1 MFCTFRLRALGV
13 AVALGVGAPA
23 LWAQTATLPAPAPT
37 FYPFRA
43 PVEAAGFNP
52 VAAGV
57 GPIAASSAAAPH
69 LGAVGVVSNPGAAG
83 AAQESS
89 WSQALDAAWARS
101 ADSAAAA
108 AAAQLAQAEQAAAQ
122 AWLPGAPV
130 FEAGWRTDQLN
141 RNTGARETELA
152 LALPLW
158 LPGQR
163 QASVRQ
169 AAAAAAVAQASASA
183 QRLQLAQTLLEAAA
197 AVQQQRLALEWQ
209 TSEVQT
215 LRLLAA
221 DVQRL
226 LAAGERARTDSLA
239 AQAELLHAQAL
250 LQQTRSELQRA
261 ELHWHSLTGLSG
273 VAPIAALGAPSEPTA
288 AAHTHT
294 SAVAA
299 AADVGAVSRLGASC
313 APPAALAQHPLLL
326 EADARSQWAQR
337 QLALIERSRRDA
349 PELQARWVQ
358 QTEARGAAS
367 AQSVGLTLRLPL
379 HSAAQHHPRL
389 VAAQGAYAHA
399 QALQQQLERQLQTQ
413 WAQQQAALTGLQ
425 AQIAHQAQRAEQ
437 LRERSAL
444 IEQSFRSSETA
455 LADWLRTRAGA
466 AQAAAELQALRLQQQ
481 IAQAR
486 LQLTLGIL
494 P

>member
-1 MFCTFRLRALGV
+1 MLFR
-13 AVALGVGAPA
+13 
-23 LWAQTATLPAPAPT
+23 
-37 FYPFRA
+37 
-43 PVEAAGFNP
+43 
-52 VAAGV
+52 
-57 GPIAASSAAAPH
+57 S
-69 LGAVGVVSNPGAAG
+69 
-83 AAQESS
+83 
-89 WSQALDAAWARS
+89 RS
-101 ADSAAAA
+101 AESAAAA
-108 AAAQLAQAEQAAAQ
+108 AAAQVAGAEQAAAQ

-130 FEAGWRTDQLN
+130 FEAGWRSDQLQ

-163 QASVRQ
+163 QASVQQ

-226 LAAGERARTDSLA
+226 MAAGERARTDSLA
-239 AQAELLHAQAL
+239 AQAELLQAQAL
-250 LQQTRSELQRA
+250 LQHTRSELQRA
-261 ELHWHSLTGLSG
+261 ERHWHSLTGLSA
-273 VAPIAALGAPSEPTA
+273 VAPIAALGGPAEATAPT
-288 AAHTHT
+288 
-294 SAVAA
+294 
-299 AADVGAVSRLGASC
+299 D
-313 APPAALAQHPLLL
+313 LAQHPLLL
-326 EADARSQWAQR
+326 EADARSQWALR

-358 QTEARGAAS
+358 QTEARGATATQS
-367 AQSVGLTLRLPL
+367 AGLTLRLPL
-379 HSAAQHHPRL
+379 HSAAQHNPRL

-399 QALQQQLERQLQTQ
+399 QAQQQQLERQLQAQ
-413 WAQQQAALTGLQ
+413 WAQQQATLAGLMH
-425 AQIAHQAQRAEQ
+425 QIAHASQCAGQLQERA
-437 LRERSAL
+437 AL
-444 IEQSFRSSETA
+444 IEKSFRSGETA
-455 LADWLRTRAGA
+455 LADWLRTRAA
-466 AQAAAELQALRLQQQ
+466 ASEAEAALQTLRLQQQ

-486 LQLTLGIL
+486 LQLSLGIL

>member
-13 AVALGVGAPA
+13 AVALGVSAPA
-23 LWAQTATLPAPAPT
+23 LWAQTATLSAPAPSHN
-37 FYPFRA
+37 PWSA
-43 PVEAAGFNP
+43 PVGAPNSAA
-52 VAAGV
+52 VGV
-57 GPIAASSAAAPH
+57 EPIAASTAAAPH
-69 LGAVGVVSNPGAAG
+69 VGVGSNPGAAG
-83 AAQESS
+83 MPQAPTWA
-89 WSQALDAAWARS
+89 QALDAAWARS

-108 AAAQLAQAEQAAAQ
+108 AAAQLAQSEQAAAQ

-130 FEAGWRTDQLN
+130 FEAGWRSDQLN
-141 RNTGARETELA
+141 RNAGARESELA

-163 QASVRQ
+163 QANVQQ
-169 AAAAAAVAQASASA
+169 AAAAAAVAQASASV

-215 LRLLAA
+215 LHLLAT

-239 AQAELLHAQAL
+239 AQAELLQAQAL
-250 LQQTRSELQRA
+250 QQQTRSELQRA
-261 ELHWHSLTGLSG
+261 ELHWHSLTGLSA
-273 VAPIAALGAPSEPTA
+273 VAPVAALGALGDATDPT
-288 AAHTHT
+288 
-294 SAVAA
+294 
-299 AADVGAVSRLGASC
+299 D
-313 APPAALAQHPLLL
+313 LAQHPLLL
-326 EADARSQWAQR
+326 EADARSQWALR
-337 QLALIERSRRDA
+337 QLALIERSRRA
-349 PELQARWVQ
+349 VPEVQARWVQ

-389 VAAQGAYAHA
+389 LAAQGAYAHA
-399 QALQQQLERQLQTQ
+399 QALQQQLERQLQAQ
-413 WAQQQAALTGLQ
+413 WAQQQAALTGMQ
-425 AQIAHQAQRAEQ
+425 AQIALQAQRAEQ
-437 LRERSAL
+437 LRDRVAL
-444 IEQSFRSSETA
+444 IEKSFRSGETA

-466 AQAAAELQALRLQQQ
+466 AQAAAELQTLRLQQQ

-486 LQLTLGIL
+486 LQLTQGIL

>member
-13 AVALGVGAPA
+13 AVALGVGAPG
-23 LWAQTATLPAPAPT
+23 LWAQTATLPAPAPNLHLLS
-37 FYPFRA
+37 A
-43 PVEAAGFNP
+43 P
-52 VAAGV
+52 AGV
-57 GPIAASSAAAPH
+57 PNSAAVGVEPIAASTAAAPH

-83 AAQESS
+83 MPQAPS

-101 ADSAAAA
+101 AESAAAA
-108 AAAQLAQAEQAAAQ
+108 TAAQVAGAEQAAAQ

-130 FEAGWRTDQLN
+130 FEAGWRSDQLQ

-163 QASVRQ
+163 QASVQQ
-169 AAAAAAVAQASASA
+169 AAAAAAVAQASAST

-209 TSEVQT
+209 SNEVQT
-215 LRLLAA
+215 LRLLAT

-239 AQAELLHAQAL
+239 AQAELLQAQAL
-250 LQQTRSELQRA
+250 LQHTRSELQRA
-261 ELHWHSLTGLSG
+261 ELHWHSLTGLSA

-299 AADVGAVSRLGASC
+299 AADVGAVSRLGASS

-358 QTEARGAAS
+358 QTEARGGAS

-389 VAAQGAYAHA
+389 AAAQGAYAHA
-399 QALQQQLERQLQTQ
+399 QAQQQQLERQLQAQ
-413 WAQQQAALTGLQ
+413 WAQQQAALAGLQ

-437 LRERSAL
+437 LRDRAAL
-444 IEQSFRSSETA
+444 IEKSFRSGETA

-466 AQAAAELQALRLQQQ
+466 TQAAAELQTLRLQQQ

>member
-13 AVALGVGAPA
+13 AVALGVGAPG
-23 LWAQTATLPAPAPT
+23 LWAQTATLPAPAPSHH
-37 FYPFRA
+37 PSGA
-43 PVEAAGFNP
+43 PLARHSAPLGVAP
-52 VAAGV
+52 VAA
-57 GPIAASSAAAPH
+57 ATAAAPRQ
-69 LGAVGVVSNPGAAG
+69 GAAGGVSNQGAAG
-83 AAQESS
+83 AAQAPS
-89 WSQALDAAWARS
+89 WAQALEAAWARS
-101 ADSAAAA
+101 AESAAAA
-108 AAAQLAQAEQAAAQ
+108 AAAQVAGAEQAAAQ

-130 FEAGWRTDQLN
+130 FEAGWRSEQWQ
-141 RNTGARETELA
+141 RHAGARETELG

-163 QASVRQ
+163 QASVQQ

-183 QRLQLAQTLLEAAA
+183 QRLQLAQTLLDAAA
-197 AVQQQRLALEWQ
+197 AVQQQRLALAWQ
-209 TSEVQT
+209 ASEVQT

-239 AQAELLHAQAL
+239 AQAELLQAQAL
-250 LQQTRSELQRA
+250 LQHSRSELQRA
-261 ELHWHSLTGLSG
+261 ELHWQSLTGLHA
-273 VAPIAALGAPSEPTA
+273 VAPIVALGVPGEATDPA
-288 AAHTHT
+288 AARMDP
-294 SAVAA
+294 AIGVADA
-299 AADVGAVSRLGASC
+299 GAVTGSGAAV

-326 EADARSQWAQR
+326 EADARSQWALR

-358 QTEARGAAS
+358 QTEARGATAT
-367 AQSVGLTLRLPL
+367 QSLGLTLRLPL
-379 HSAAQHHPRL
+379 HSAAQHPPRL
-389 VAAQGAYAHA
+389 HAAQGAYAHA
-399 QALQQQLERQLQTQ
+399 QALQQQLERQLQAQ

-425 AQIAHQAQRAEQ
+425 AQIVHQAQRAEQ
-437 LRERSAL
+437 LRERAAL
-444 IEQSFRSSETA
+444 IEQSFRSGETA

-466 AQAAAELQALRLQQQ
+466 AQAAAELQTLRLQQQ
-481 IAQAR
+481 VAQAR